1 MDEYTQNINL
11 EFVSNIDEIQKQ
23 LDELKTNINANFT
36 SINTPDVGAK
46 KGFSKEMYEF
56 KDTLTTFKN
65 SVGKLSELFMVQ
77 MPTSWSDAMMKVT
90 KGLIGMVKKSFAEMD
105 EMFSYNYLSSQ
116 SVRNL
121 RLTWGLNPGEAYA
134 YSNVA
139 DMMGISS
146 LEDFS
151 FMSDEELA
159 IFQKSTERL
168 YNVWEEYG
176 SDRSLSDA
184 LMEFKVE
191 MQVLKI
197 EVLKPFLEVLTQS
210 EVKENIKTLVGEL
223 PDLIEALVN
232 FTTKFTSM
240 ILGGEEKESKTQK
253 KVEEMYQG
261 RNVPSY
267 VLKQKSTELEWSSII
282 QGWLKNSYFNLMKND
297 TSDKAKVNAP
307 KNTITIDNYID
318 GVKKSS
324 KTIEYSGNKNDN
336 GYSNF
341 IASYK
346 I

>member
-1 MDEYTQNINL
+1 MNEYTQNISL

-23 LDELKTNINANFT
+23 LDELKTNINTNFT
-36 SINTPDVGAK
+36 SSNVPNVGGK
-46 KGFSKEMYEF
+46 ESFSKEIYEF
-56 KDTLTTFKN
+56 KDTLSTFKS
-65 SVGKLSELFMVQ
+65 SVGKLNDLFMIQ
-77 MPTSWSDAMMKVT
+77 MPTSWSDAMVKVT
-90 KGLIGMVKKSFAEMD
+90 KGLISMVKKAFAEMD

-116 SVRNL
+116 SVRDL

-159 IFQKSTERL
+159 IFQKSAERL

-210 EVKENIKTLVGEL
+210 EVKENIKTFIGYL
-223 PDLIEALVN
+223 PKLTEALVD
-232 FTTKFTSM
+232 FTTKFISM
-240 ILGGEEKESKTQK
+240 FFDGEEKESKTQK

-267 VLKQKSTELEWSSII
+267 VLKQKSTELEWSPII
-282 QGWLKNSYFNLMKND
+282 QGWLKNIYSNMIKND
-297 TSDKAKVNAP
+297 TSNRAKSDTSRNSVVLNL
-307 KNTITIDNYID
+307 TLD
-318 GVKKSS
+318 GNKKFSDVF
-324 KTIEYSGNKNDN
+324 EYSGNKNDQ

-341 IASYK
+341 TKSYK

>member
-1 MDEYTQNINL
+1 MDEYTQNIKL
-11 EFVSNIDEIQKQ
+11 EFISNIDEIEKR
-23 LDELKTNINANFT
+23 LGELKTNIDTNFT
-36 SINTPDVGAK
+36 SFNTSDAGDK

-56 KDTLTTFKN
+56 KDTLNTFKN
-65 SVGKLSELFMVQ
+65 SVSKLSELFMVQ

-90 KGLIGMVKKSFAEMD
+90 RGLIGMVKKSFAEMD

-159 IFQKSTERL
+159 IFQKSAERL
-168 YNVWEEYG
+168 YGVWEEYG

-210 EVKENIKTLVGEL
+210 EVKENIKILVGKL

-232 FTTKFTSM
+232 FTTKFINM
-240 ILGGEEKESKTQK
+240 MLGGEEKESKTQK

-267 VLKQKSTELEWSSII
+267 VLKQKSTELEWSPKVL
-282 QGWLKNSYFNLMKND
+282 GWLKNSYSNLMKND
-297 TSDKAKVNAP
+297 TTDKAKADTP

-324 KTIEYSGNKNDN
+324 NTVEYSGNKND
-336 GYSNF
+336 YAFSNP
-341 IASYK
+341 IQLYK